1 MTGPKD
7 IIRRASMQHRQEDR
21 TPAERVPAP
30 APMQVRQAPFVQ
42 PAAQMRTSGAM
53 ERQMPP
59 LSTGFKE
66 NARAAA
72 PETGEPSTEDDPAE
86 GEEPEEDKEAAALEE
101 AAVKDKAAQA
111 RLRALDLALSLR
123 KRS

>member
-21 TPAERVPAP
+21 TPAERAPAP

-42 PAAQMRTSGAM
+42 PTAQMRTSGAM

-59 LSTGFKE
+59 LSAGFKE
-66 NARAAA
+66 NVRAAA
-72 PETGEPSTEDDPAE
+72 PETGEQGSPAK
-86 GEEPEEDKEAAALEE
+86 P
-101 AAVKDKAAQA
+101 AVERRPVPQNMGSHAIYSGLMRSHD
-111 RLRALDLALSLR
+111 RMGTRHLDSR
-123 KRS
+123 G